1 MEFSTMNEYLEE
13 AKEELKRVDHII
25 YVSLKY
31 TRTVDIIRNALHR
44 MISAFDYIIEG
55 ILWYN
60 KEKKKIDLVPNT
72 YNDKIDT
79 LKKLYKEDKTV
90 NNFITFYSFLR
101 ELIKVPYAKR
111 EEYRRHVTMISD
123 LDNKTAEINID
134 VLEDNF
140 DPMAKRYLEY
150 AELLVGMRKAD
161 E

>member
-1 MEFSTMNEYLEE
+1 MNEYLEE

-60 KEKKKIDLVPNT
+60 KEIKKISRIPRAPRE
-72 YNDKIDT
+72 KIDT
-79 LKKLYKEDKTV
+79 VSQLYKDDKV
-90 NNFITFYSFLR
+90 LNNFITFYSFLR
-101 ELIKVPYAKR
+101 ELIKAPYTKR
-111 EEYRRHVTMISD
+111 EEYRRHVTMISE
-123 LDNKTAEINID
+123 LKNQTAEINID

-140 DPMAKRYLEY
+140 DPIARKFLEY
-150 AELLVGMRKAD
+150 TEVLVGVRKLD